1 MNEQS
6 IHGQSHWQVA
16 LRGEGFVA
24 RPMVEADFDALFEAA
39 SDPLI
44 WEQHPVRDRHQR
56 PQFEIFFRSGMESN
70 GALVFRDPAD
80 GRVIGASRFCAHD
93 PVASSVEI
101 GYTFLVRSK
110 WGSGL
115 NRRIKDAMLAHAF
128 ARVEHVDFVVGVANL
143 RSRRAVEKL
152 GARLVR
158 SRVETQADGRTRES
172 VIYRIDRNDWRS
184 LTGTK
189 ASASRGDAP

>member
-1 MNEQS
+1 
-6 IHGQSHWQVA
+6 
-16 LRGEGFVA
+16 
-24 RPMVEADFDALFEAA
+24 MVEADFEALFAAA

-56 PQFEIFFRSGMESN
+56 PQFERFFRSGMDSG
-70 GALVFRDPAD
+70 GALVFRDPDD
-80 GRVIGASRFCAHD
+80 GSVIGASRFCAHD
-93 PVASSVEI
+93 PAASSVEI
-101 GYTFLVRSK
+101 GYTFLVRSR

-152 GARLVR
+152 GAHLSRT
-158 SRVETQADGRTRES
+158 RVEPQPDGRKRES
-172 VIYRIDRNDWRS
+172 VVYRIDRDDWSRF
-184 LTGTK
+184 TGTK